1 MPRSVNDTRRT
12 QLLARA
18 IGGRRRIPSVGTLV
32 RRASFPVRPPPIP
45 HSVEPPSSTPTTGQ
59 HYDTEW
65 ARHPV
70 SRAARAALV
79 ETVVRPVIAG
89 LARPTRTGLDRLESL
104 DRLDS
109 GPVIF
114 AANHHSHVDTPL
126 LITSIPHPWRSDL
139 VVGAAADYFFGTR
152 LTAAASAL
160 VIGAIPIERAKIGRR
175 SADLAADLVD
185 DGWSLLIYPEGGR
198 SKDGWGQPFRGG
210 AAYLALRCGV
220 PVVPV
225 HVTGSRQILRKG
237 KLLPRP
243 SATTVNFGSPLFPA
257 EGESSR
263 SLAARIEQGVAA
275 LGDETATD
283 WWQARR
289 RAHAGETPSL
299 TGPRASSWR
308 RSWAHG
314 SRGSRRRRQ
323 QRRWPDLG

>member
-1 MPRSVNDTRRT
+1 MSDTRRT

-18 IGGRRRIPSVGTLV
+18 IGGRRRRPSVAALA
-32 RRASFPVRPPPIP
+32 RRASFPVARPPVP
-45 HSVEPPSSTPTTGQ
+45 HSVQPAPSTPTTGQ

-89 LARPTRTGLDRLESL
+89 LARPTRTGLDRLDAL
-104 DRLDS
+104 DRLDG

-126 LITSIPHPWRSDL
+126 LVTSIPPRWRSDL

-175 SADLAADLVD
+175 SADLAASLLEE
-185 DGWSLLIYPEGGR
+185 GWSLLIYPEGGR

-210 AAYLALRCGV
+210 AAYLALRCDV

-225 HVTGSRQILRKG
+225 HVSGSGRILRKG
-237 KLLPRP
+237 KRLPRP
-243 SATTVNFGSPLFPA
+243 SATTVNFGSPLVA
-257 EGESSR
+257 GAGETSR
-263 SLAARIEQGVAA
+263 AFAARIEQAVAA

-299 TGPRASSWR
+299 TGPTAASWR
-308 RSWAHG
+308 RSWAQG
-314 SRGSRRRRQ
+314 RRAAASRRP
-323 QRRWPDLG
+323 RWPDLG